1 MLLLLAIPARAAFR
15 ETNAALT
22 VSGTKLSEPVFLLG
36 GTLYAPLRPLAELTQ
51 SPLLWS
57 VRTKTAYLVTPRGVF
72 PFSQAGGSLFI
83 DNRLYTPV
91 RQFAQSMAMTVF
103 WDNARC
109 TASLEAEKSYSQ
121 DELLWLARIIC
132 AEACG
137 EPTEG
142 KIAVGNVVLNRVRSP
157 EFPDTIYDVIFDRA
171 YGVQFEPVSK
181 GTIHDEPKPEDI
193 IAACLVLEGA
203 NTAGKCI
210 YFVNPDFGSYWF
222 DNNLDFVLKLGR
234 HNFYVSRGA
243 DHAGTDTGTDPAGGA

>member
-1 MLLLLAIPARAAFR
+1 MYWKKTAIACGLFLLLLLLVNPARAAFR
-15 ETNAALT
+15 ETDAALT
-22 VSGTKLSEPVFLLG
+22 VSGTKLSDPVFLRG

-57 VRTKTAYLVTPRGVF
+57 ARTKTAYLVTPRGIF
-72 PFSQAGGSLFI
+72 PFSQTGGSLFI

-171 YGVQFEPVSK
+171 YGVQFEPVLN
-181 GTIHDEPKPEDI
+181 GTVWNEPDTACIE
-193 IAACLVLEGA
+193 AAKRALEGESVV
-203 NTAGKCI
+203 GESL
-210 YFVNPDFGSYWF
+210 YFFNPVLAESTWIAENRRFYTSIGGHDFY
-222 DNNLDFVLKLGR
+222 L
-234 HNFYVSRGA
+234 
-243 DHAGTDTGTDPAGGA
+243 

>member
-1 MLLLLAIPARAAFR
+1 MNWKKTAIACGLFLLLLLLANPARAAFR
-15 ETNAALT
+15 ETDAALT
-22 VSGTKLSEPVFLLG
+22 VSGTKLSDPVFLRG

-57 VRTKTAYLVTPRGVF
+57 ERTKTAYLVTPRGVF
-72 PFSQAGGSLFI
+72 PFSQAGGSLF
-83 DNRLYTPV
+83 N
-91 RQFAQSMAMTVF
+91 
-103 WDNARC
+103 NARC

-171 YGVQFEPVSK
+171 YGVQFEPVLN
-181 GTIHDEPKPEDI
+181 GTVWNEPDTACIE
-193 IAACLVLEGA
+193 AAKRALEGESVV
-203 NTAGKCI
+203 GESL
-210 YFVNPDFGSYWF
+210 YFFNPELAESTWIAENRRFYTSIGGHDFY
-222 DNNLDFVLKLGR
+222 L
-234 HNFYVSRGA
+234 
-243 DHAGTDTGTDPAGGA
+243 